1 MQTEIIDLQLIF
13 KKKSFLALAIRA
25 ASLISCAI
33 LTIKN
38 SRNLS
43 KLHFRSFVKIVDYY
57 LELCKLW
64 KFVYRDKIP
73 LFNHE
78 FKNEFSRP
86 LES

>member
-1 MQTEIIDLQLIF
+1 MESKPEIIDLQLIF
-13 KKKSFLALAIRA
+13 KKKSFSALAIRA

-43 KLHFRSFVKIVDYY
+43 KLHFRSFVKMLITIQNSENCENYFATIVFFG
-57 LELCKLW
+57 L
-64 KFVYRDKIP
+64 I
-73 LFNHE
+73 
-78 FKNEFSRP
+78 KNTFSRS